1 MSERRPQSIG
11 TVMQKLFSELGLSDR
26 LKRAEALEAWSEVV
40 GEQIARIS
48 TAERIVG
55 KKLFVHVENS
65 AWRNELSLKKPEILR
80 KLNAHLGG
88 RYIDDIKFH

>member
-1 MSERRPQSIG
+1 MSDRRPQSIG
-11 TVMQKLFSELGLSDR
+11 TVMQKLFSELGLSER
-26 LKRAEALEAWSEVV
+26 LKRAEALEAWNEIV

-55 KKLFVHVENS
+55 KKLFVHVESS

-80 KLNAHLGG
+80 KLNAYLGG